1 MKHVHNLAM
10 TRVEMEVSVYIT
22 SNSTHSLTGAKE
34 EKFNI
39 LLGIVINRRVQNDTI
54 RFFMG
59 KL

>member
-1 MKHVHNLAM
+1 
-10 TRVEMEVSVYIT
+10 MEVSVYIT
-22 SNSTHSLTGAKE
+22 SNSTHSLTGVKE
-34 EKFNI
+34 EKLNI